1 MLNIGK
7 IAYLT
12 SNPHQKL
19 EELAQI
25 VRGEIFQEEN
35 YLKLYSPLGK
45 FFIFDINN
53 LSPIFGE
60 EKFTIIRV
68 DDYEHMTKHDERIL
82 EALSSNQTLV
92 EINTAKIE
100 KTE

>member
-1 MLNIGK
+1 MLSIGK
-7 IAYLT
+7 VAYLT
-12 SNPHQKL
+12 DNPHQKL

-60 EKFTIIRV
+60 EKFAIIRV
-68 DDYEHMTKHDERIL
+68 DDHEYMTKHHEKIL
-82 EALSSNQTLV
+82 EALSSNQTL
-92 EINTAKIE
+92 IDNNTAKIE

>member
-1 MLNIGK
+1 MLSIWK
-7 IAYLT
+7 VAYLT
-12 SNPHQKL
+12 DNPHQKL
-19 EELAQI
+19 EELARV
-25 VRGEIFQEEN
+25 VRGEIFQEEG

-45 FFIFDINN
+45 FFIFDINT

-68 DDYEHMTKHDERIL
+68 DGREHMNKHHERIT
-82 EALSSNQTLV
+82 EALSSNQIL
-92 EINTAKIE
+92 IDNNTAKIE